1 LTAAQKNA
9 LFTRARDLL
18 QGDQYAMGQDTQGNQ
33 IFGGALGI
41 RELINRICLQPR
53 YTKQQSLADSVGGQL
68 ASTERI
74 QDVTMAFAISQAS
87 IFISYKIIL
96 LTIIAVP

>member
-1 LTAAQKNA
+1 LTAAQKNN

-18 QGDQYAMGQDTQGNQ
+18 QNDQYAMGQDTQGNQ

-53 YTKQQSLADSVGGQL
+53 YTKQQSLADSVGGQV
-68 ASTERI
+68 STERI

-96 LTIIAVP
+96 LIIIAVP

>member
-1 LTAAQKNA
+1 
-9 LFTRARDLL
+9 
-18 QGDQYAMGQDTQGNQ
+18 MGQDTQGNQ

-53 YTKQQSLADSVGGQL
+53 YTKQQSLADSVGGQV
-68 ASTERI
+68 STERI

-96 LTIIAVP
+96 LIIIAVP